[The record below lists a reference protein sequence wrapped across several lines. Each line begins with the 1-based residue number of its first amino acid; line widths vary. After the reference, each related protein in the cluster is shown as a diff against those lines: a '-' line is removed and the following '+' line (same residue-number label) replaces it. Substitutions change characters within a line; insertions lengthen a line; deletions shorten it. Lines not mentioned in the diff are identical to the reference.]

1 MKLKK
6 WPFLITL
13 FGIGIYVLWK
23 TEKADNSLTESQSDG
38 LELVVQEVGNDE
50 GWMYSIYD
58 RDVLLIRQQFLPIL
72 KGQQKIFSRDVAEQL
87 GNIVIEKIR
96 NQKMP
101 AITKEELERII
112 PADLKKDSIH

>member
-23 TEKADNSLTESQSDG
+23 TEKADGNYVESQSDG
-38 LELVVQEVGNDE
+38 LELVVQEVGDVK
-50 GWMYSIYD
+50 GWMYSVYD
-58 RDVLLIRQQFLPIL
+58 GDVLLVRQQFLPIL
-72 KGQQKIFSRDVAEQL
+72 KGQQKISSREVAEQL

-96 NQKMP
+96 NQKIP

-112 PADLKKDSIH
+112 PTDLKKDSIH